1 MCMGQDDGSTPLF
14 TASAGGHV
22 EVIRLLLRA
31 GATVNYA
38 RVSVSRVSLACVI
51 LSRWVDDLAHKVRQG
66 SVIATCGA
74 D

>member
-1 MCMGQDDGSTPLF
+1 MGQDDGSTPLF

-38 RVSVSRVSLACVI
+38 TVSVSRVSLACEI
-51 LSRWVDDLAHKVRQG
+51 SSRWVDDLAHKVRQG
-66 SVIATCGA
+66 SVIVTCGA